1 MGAMSTTAVVDQ
13 VNIPVDQLNIPT
25 TKSLKGKVALVTG
38 AGRGI
43 GRAIAIALASQ
54 GATVAINYRTSAEN
68 AASLR
73 DALQEADMDCLLV
86 QGDVSDQEDARRV
99 VKHVLDSPLKRL
111 DILINNAGVTRD
123 KSMAKMGSDEWD
135 HVINT
140 NLNSNFYCTSAVLPA
155 MIEQKYGRIV
165 SISSV
170 VGQAGA
176 FGQANY
182 AASKG
187 AIIAFTKSLA
197 LEVAKHNITANTI
210 APGYTDTDM
219 FAGVSPEIREKIRGR
234 IPLGRFGQ
242 PEEIAAAVAFLVT
255 QGDYITGQQIN
266 INGGCYM

>member
-1 MGAMSTTAVVDQ
+1 MSTASIADQ
-13 VNIPVDQLNIPT
+13 ISIPVDRLNIPI

-54 GATVAINYRTSAEN
+54 GATVAINYRTSAES

-73 DALQEADMDCLLV
+73 NALQEAEMDCLLV
-86 QGDVSDQEDARRV
+86 QGDVSDQQEAYRV

-123 KSMAKMGSDEWD
+123 KSMAKMVGEEWE

-140 NLNSNFYCTSAVLPA
+140 NLNSTFYCTSAALPA
-155 MIEQKYGRIV
+155 MIEQKYGRIIN
-165 SISSV
+165 ISSV

-219 FAGVSPEIREKIRGR
+219 FAGVPLAIREQIRVK
-234 IPLGRFGQ
+234 IPLGRFAQ
-242 PEEIAAAVAFLVT
+242 PEEIAAAAAFLVT
-255 QGDYITGQQIN
+255 NGDYITGQQIN
-266 INGGCYM
+266 INGGSYM

>member
-1 MGAMSTTAVVDQ
+1 MAVMSTVFVADQATISVDR
-13 VNIPVDQLNIPT
+13 LSIPT
-25 TKSLKGKVALVTG
+25 KKSLKGKVALVTG

-54 GATVAINYRTSAEN
+54 GATVAINYRTSAES

-73 DALQEADMDCLLV
+73 DSLQEADMDCLLV

-123 KSMAKMGSDEWD
+123 KSMTKMVSDEWD
-135 HVINT
+135 HVINN
-140 NLNSNFYCTSAVLPA
+140 NLNSNFYCTSAALPA

-197 LEVAKHNITANTI
+197 LEVAKHTITANTI

-219 FAGVSPEIREKIRGR
+219 FAGVSPEIRERIRGR
-234 IPLGRFGQ
+234 IPLGRFAQ

-255 QGDYITGQQIN
+255 HGDYITGQQIN

>member
-1 MGAMSTTAVVDQ
+1 
-13 VNIPVDQLNIPT
+13 
-25 TKSLKGKVALVTG
+25 
-38 AGRGI
+38 
-43 GRAIAIALASQ
+43 
-54 GATVAINYRTSAEN
+54 
-68 AASLR
+68 
-73 DALQEADMDCLLV
+73 
-86 QGDVSDQEDARRV
+86 
-99 VKHVLDSPLKRL
+99 
-111 DILINNAGVTRD
+111 
-123 KSMAKMGSDEWD
+123 MAKMVSDEWE

-140 NLNSNFYCTSAVLPA
+140 NLNSTYYCTSAALPA
-155 MIEQKYGRIV
+155 MIEQQYGRII

-234 IPLGRFGQ
+234 IPLGRFAQ

-255 QGDYITGQQIN
+255 HGDYITGQQIN
-266 INGGCYM
+266 INGGSYM